1 MSFRDI
7 MPSAKAPDSGA
18 RVALSAAAFAGAAYM
33 GFRLARLVNFWTG
46 SSNDAQ
52 SIDSKGAMQLSG
64 ALQHSANSPVVG
76 VSDSKTVAALDLPST
91 ASSYIAQ
98 LLPDV
103 IGQPNSV
110 FQRRLKQIARPT
122 SPRPTMSLPG
132 TPSGI
137 YFPMN
142 MPLDVGI
149 NMLLRSDESEARKA
163 VMQIASPHV
172 RQKMEVIR
180 QTVKTIQRKVEREPD
195 EAFEQVTTL
204 DAKCLVQLLY
214 RVQDMQDEELVTK
227 LLTAIANC
235 ATVKDNQ
242 ERLFEAHCD
251 EVLCDLIRHEGTP
264 LAVKSSAIQALSNL
278 ALSSDQSNRLS
289 AAVPELLK
297 LLESGTDE
305 RLRRNSLTALLN
317 LALFKQ
323 NCDQFHD
330 SDLGKCLSRLS
341 SVEQSSR
348 ESSACQ
354 FVSSG
359 RIRQERLLYMRLLAN
374 LSSHDAVANRL
385 LSLPTADGPIHTIK
399 QCVETYREECE
410 FAPSDSQSYSK
421 SELLRL
427 LALLRNLMHATEAV
441 HDAPRS
447 EQPSDSLFGR
457 LVESRHDVVERLL
470 ALRRTLTAR
479 SSPTDDDAE
488 IIEHVDGIVLLLD
501 AFDR

>member
-1 MSFRDI
+1 
-7 MPSAKAPDSGA
+7 
-18 RVALSAAAFAGAAYM
+18 
-33 GFRLARLVNFWTG
+33 
-46 SSNDAQ
+46 
-52 SIDSKGAMQLSG
+52 MQLSG

-242 ERLFEAHCD
+242 VGMKERKLRSFSTFINLFTSEYLFKC
-251 EVLCDLIRHEGTP
+251 EQTGTP
-264 LAVKSSAIQALSNL
+264 L
-278 ALSSDQSNRLS
+278 R
-289 AAVPELLK
+289 
-297 LLESGTDE
+297 GT
-305 RLRRNSLTALLN
+305 LR
-317 LALFKQ
+317 
-323 NCDQFHD
+323 
-330 SDLGKCLSRLS
+330 
-341 SVEQSSR
+341 
-348 ESSACQ
+348 
-354 FVSSG
+354 
-359 RIRQERLLYMRLLAN
+359 
-374 LSSHDAVANRL
+374 
-385 LSLPTADGPIHTIK
+385 
-399 QCVETYREECE
+399 
-410 FAPSDSQSYSK
+410 
-421 SELLRL
+421 
-427 LALLRNLMHATEAV
+427 
-441 HDAPRS
+441 
-447 EQPSDSLFGR
+447 
-457 LVESRHDVVERLL
+457 
-470 ALRRTLTAR
+470 
-479 SSPTDDDAE
+479 
-488 IIEHVDGIVLLLD
+488 
-501 AFDR
+501 